1 MFQAVKERASD
12 IHIEPFERELSVRF
26 RVDGILREKIKPPK
40 RFQKA
45 IASRVKAKPGSMAAA
60 DAEALAWSQ
69 PSPPARRPP
78 AGRAIPAASV
88 RWRAQPLSA

>member
-1 MFQAVKERASD
+1 MKIWTLAALAWAGLMSAAC
-12 IHIEPFERELSVRF
+12 HAEPAAAWLAIGTIAFAPLALV
-26 RVDGILREKIKPPK
+26 
-40 RFQKA
+40 A